1 MSEAPV
7 GSSRSPMATA
17 AVGARAAQDSTDD
30 SQPRQLVIQVPPWML
45 ILPLIALALYYS
57 WADGLLQKSPVA
69 PLPITAP
76 EPRAHPAVA
85 AERRAVEEARAAA
98 AQSAEG
104 AWPLADAPPEGAMP
118 ERAATRAAEVPE
130 ARVEAA
136 RRAEVLRER
145 KQAEARELAAARQDI
160 EVIVYFTEWCP
171 ACRSVRAYLAERGI
185 RSVEH
190 DVEKDRRAS
199 ARQRQ
204 LNPRRSVPTI
214 DIEGQVLVGFNARK
228 IEQAIDRAARSRIA
242 RLEQGL

>member
-1 MSEAPV
+1 MGASAAPDAMAESE
-7 GSSRSPMATA
+7 
-17 AVGARAAQDSTDD
+17 
-30 SQPRQLVIQVPPWML
+30 PRQLIIQVPSWIL
-45 ILPLIALALYYS
+45 ILPLLALGLYYS
-57 WADGLLQKSPVA
+57 WADGLLQGSPVA
-69 PLPITAP
+69 PLPIAAP
-76 EPRAHPAVA
+76 ERRVYPAAA
-85 AERRAVEEARAAA
+85 AERPAVEEAQAAPA
-98 AQSAEG
+98 HSAEG
-104 AWPLADAPPEGAMP
+104 AWPLADAPPEGTLA
-118 ERAATRAAEVPE
+118 ERAANRAPDALE
-130 ARVEAA
+130 ARTEAA
-136 RRAEVLRER
+136 RRVEVLRER
-145 KQAEARELAAARQDI
+145 KQAEARELASARQDVD
-160 EVIVYFTEWCP
+160 VIVYFTEWCP